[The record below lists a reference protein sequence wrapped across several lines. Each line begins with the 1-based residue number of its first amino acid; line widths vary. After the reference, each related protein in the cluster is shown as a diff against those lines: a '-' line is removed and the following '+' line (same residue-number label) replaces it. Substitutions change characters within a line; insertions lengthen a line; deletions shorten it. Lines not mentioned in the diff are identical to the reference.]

1 MSDAPRLIVLDL
13 DGTLLGA
20 DGAVSE
26 RNSAALHRAV
36 RSGARVVIATGRPPR
51 WLEHIRPAVP
61 SSLALCCNGG
71 LVLDLDTDAVI
82 ASYPLDGAAIVRAVG
97 ELRAAGSV
105 FSVAGEGLPDFG
117 IAAEFDFPRRGSAGV
132 VRMAIDDICAVHIV
146 KILIRPEPGT
156 GQAVVDYFATRF
168 GREFTLT
175 SSTNDGLIEISRF
188 GITKGSVIAGI
199 AAGWGIDPAC
209 AVAFGDMPNDIEM
222 LRWAGHSVAMG
233 NADGTVKAIA
243 TETAGHHD
251 RSAVAEIL
259 ERWF

>member
-1 MSDAPRLIVLDL
+1 MSDAPQLIVLDL

-26 RNSAALHRAV
+26 RNSAALRRAV

-51 WLEHIRPAVP
+51 WLEHIRPSVP

-82 ASYPLDGAAIVRAVG
+82 ASYPLDGAAVVRAVS
-97 ELRAAGSV
+97 ELRAAGSI

-117 IAAEFDFPRRGSAGV
+117 IAAEPDFPRRGSAEV
-132 VRMAIDDICAVHIV
+132 ACMPIDGICAAPIV
-146 KILIRPEPGT
+146 KILIRPEPGN
-156 GQAVVDYFATRF
+156 GQPVHDYLTARF
-168 GREFTLT
+168 GRVFTLT
-175 SSTNDGLIEISRF
+175 RSTNDGLIEISRF
-188 GITKGSVIAGI
+188 GITKGAVIAGI
-199 AAGWGIDPAC
+199 AAGWGVDPAR
-209 AVAFGDMPNDIEM
+209 AIAFGDMPNDIAM
-222 LRWAGHSVAMG
+222 LQWAGHSVAMG
-233 NADGTVKAIA
+233 NADVAVKAIA